1 VDRVEWK
8 RSHGRAT
15 AKNIKLEAT
24 FKSFESCKSQLENYN
39 SQNFSII
46 DGPVLNLYICECNVS
61 YLSENYRL
69 TSKLIYINFQDV
81 ETYKGSLKDDIETW
95 LKQLTNYG
103 ISDWMILI
111 IETIDM
117 KKTKN
122 LLPRQSVLDKVR
134 LDFGAKN
141 GDR

>member
-1 VDRVEWK
+1 MLK
-8 RSHGRAT
+8 
-15 AKNIKLEAT
+15 
-24 FKSFESCKSQLENYN
+24 
-39 SQNFSII
+39 
-46 DGPVLNLYICECNVS
+46 
-61 YLSENYRL
+61 
-69 TSKLIYINFQDV
+69 FQDV

-95 LKQLTNYG
+95 QKQLANYG
-103 ISDWMILI
+103 ITDWMILI

-141 GDR
+141 GDK

>member
-1 VDRVEWK
+1 MQTKIESAISADKVEWK
-8 RSHGRAT
+8 RSYGRAS
-15 AKNIKLEAT
+15 ASKNIKLEAT
-24 FKSFESCKSQLENYN
+24 FKSFENCKEQLENYN
-39 SQNFSII
+39 TQLFSIT
-46 DGPVLNLYICECNVS
+46 DPVLHLYICECNDS
-61 YLSENYRL
+61 
-69 TSKLIYINFQDV
+69 
-81 ETYKGSLKDDIETW
+81 ETYRSLKEDIENW

-111 IETIDM
+111 VETIDM

>member
-1 VDRVEWK
+1 MFKAIQSKIENAIPVDRVEWK
-8 RSHGRAT
+8 RSYGRAT
-15 AKNIKLEAT
+15 AKNIKLEAS
-24 FKSFESCKSQLENYN
+24 FKSFESCKPQLENYN
-39 SQNFSII
+39 TQNFSII
-46 DGPVLNLYICECNVS
+46 DGPVLNLYICECN
-61 YLSENYRL
+61 
-69 TSKLIYINFQDV
+69 DV
-81 ETYKGSLKDDIETW
+81 ETYKGSLKDDIEAW
-95 LKQLTNYG
+95 LKQLANYG
-103 ISDWMILI
+103 IGDWMILI